1 MANILITG
9 ASGFIGGFLVE
20 KGLSENHT
28 IYAAIRAT
36 SNTKNLTDPR
46 INIIHLDLADKN
58 SLAQKWLNLRE
69 EIGKFDYVI
78 HNAGAT
84 TVLNQADFETINFQ
98 YTKNLVES
106 FSVANMV
113 PDKFIYMSS
122 LAAYGPGNEDTFNPI
137 KLTDTPAPITN
148 YGKSKLKTEQFL
160 FQQKEVPFLI
170 FRPTG
175 VYGPRDTG
183 YLKIIKSIN
192 KHIEIYIGSSYQKLS
207 FIYVKDLV
215 ALLFKS
221 LQSTIINKAYF
232 VTDGKNYTSRQFAN
246 ITKKVLEKSAV
257 KVVLP
262 LFFVKSVFYL
272 SEKVALLTKKPTLL
286 TTDKYNEI
294 IRQNW
299 ACNASETF
307 ADFNFKPRYDL
318 YEGVKETVEWYKKNR
333 WL

>member
-1 MANILITG
+1 MATILITG

-20 KGLSENHT
+20 HGLLENHT
-28 IYAAIRAT
+28 IYAAVRRS

-46 INIIHLDLADKN
+46 INIIHLNLTDKN
-58 SLAQKWLNLRE
+58 SLVQKWFNLRD
-69 EIGKFDYVI
+69 EIGRFDYVI

-84 TVLNQADFETINFQ
+84 KVLDKADFETINFQ

-122 LAAYGPGNEDTFNPI
+122 LAAYGSGDETTFNPI
-137 KLTDTPAPITN
+137 KLTDTPSPITS

-160 FQQKEVPFLI
+160 FQQKMVPFLI

-183 YLKIIKSIN
+183 YYKFIKSIN
-192 KHIEIYIGSSYQKLS
+192 NHIEIYLVNAHQRLS
-207 FIYVKDLV
+207 FVYVKDLV
-215 ALLFKS
+215 SLIFKS
-221 LQSTIINKAYF
+221 LPSEITNRAYF
-232 VTDGKNYTSRQFAN
+232 VTDGKNYTSKQFAN
-246 ITKKVLEKSAV
+246 ITKKILKKKTFSIVFPRFFIKFAAV
-257 KVVLP
+257 
-262 LFFVKSVFYL
+262 L
-272 SEKVALLTKKPTLL
+272 SEKFAQLTKKATLF

-294 IRQNW
+294 IQRNW
-299 ACNASETF
+299 ACDASETF
-307 ADFNFKPRYDL
+307 ADFNFTPKYNLHR
-318 YEGVKETVEWYKKNR
+318 GVEDVVNWYRKNG